1 MIVISEPKLTKEQID
16 KYHEKGYRVCQT
28 YDDPVINRGEAVG
41 FILDKIYKSTI
52 EKIEYLL
59 FTHHNVSIKYGED
72 KYLLNSLDDWK
83 QTYQDEKDMQ
93 HMAHYKHPILLEY
106 EAKRSEYFEQL
117 KISKVKV
124 KYDDLYEAYNI
135 NPDTLPQDEELDS
148 FLKAFAYL
156 YQIDVDYTDRF
167 SKIQAYYQIQW
178 YLDNDVPY
186 ANEPHSIAPEDEPMF
201 RNIQFVEI
209 PYEEPIEIESFGD
222 EIYMEDYIYKNSL

>member
-28 YDDPVINRGEAVG
+28 YDDPVINRGESVG

-93 HMAHYKHPILLEY
+93 HMAHY
-106 EAKRSEYFEQL
+106 
-117 KISKVKV
+117 
-124 KYDDLYEAYNI
+124 
-135 NPDTLPQDEELDS
+135 
-148 FLKAFAYL
+148 
-156 YQIDVDYTDRF
+156 
-167 SKIQAYYQIQW
+167 
-178 YLDNDVPY
+178 
-186 ANEPHSIAPEDEPMF
+186 
-201 RNIQFVEI
+201 
-209 PYEEPIEIESFGD
+209 
-222 EIYMEDYIYKNSL
+222 